1 MPPCG
6 VRIRRDRES
15 GAIVPNI
22 YWHSVPLSRHT
33 TPLNALL
40 RQLAQAILI
49 GSLLALL
56 CACRGT
62 TAQPPATG
70 SVDRGEPPPI
80 KRAIEGPPGQP
91 VSNGQVEVT
100 VSPVIQSFDRIGA
113 EKVAAGLVFDVI
125 EVTVRNLSDK
135 PLPVGPGLLTQGIQD
150 FRCYPDHPPPPD
162 LQNPFPTI
170 SLQPGQSVRGSLVFD
185 NERQSASRFLAY
197 DDGEAK
203 PILIRLRQATRRFQE
218 VYPGT

>member
-1 MPPCG
+1 MPPYC
-6 VRIRRDRES
+6 VRIRRGRES

-22 YWHSVPLSRHT
+22 YWHSVPLSRKT
-33 TPLNALL
+33 TARSALL
-40 RQLAQAILI
+40 RPLAQAILT
-49 GSLLALL
+49 GALLALL

-62 TAQPPATG
+62 TAQPVATG
-70 SVDRGEPPPI
+70 AADSGEPPPI

-100 VSPVIQSFDRIGA
+100 VSPVIWSFDRIGA

-150 FRCYPDHPPPPD
+150 FRCYPDQPPPPG
-162 LQNPFPTI
+162 LQDPFPTT

-197 DDGEAK
+197 DDGKAM
-203 PILIRLRQATRRFQE
+203 PILIRLRQATRRFQDA
-218 VYPGT
+218 YPGP